1 MRWYRALT
9 YKREQ
14 TGTDETRNPVFKLVE
29 TGNHILVRTPPW
41 MPVLTRPRATASTW
55 SSAHS

>member
-14 TGTDETRNPVFKLVE
+14 TGTDETRNPVFRLVE
-29 TGNHILVRTPPW
+29 TGEHILVR
-41 MPVLTRPRATASTW
+41 ASSVVSISALKSGEGL
-55 SSAHS
+55 SSGKS